1 MYAIDFPRSYLF
13 ELSETDFDNWEI
25 SELFDDDG
33 DPQNFL
39 KMGEIT
45 KTQAK

>member
-1 MYAIDFPRSYLF
+1 MYVNDFSRSYLF
-13 ELSETDFDNWEI
+13 ELSETVFDTRES